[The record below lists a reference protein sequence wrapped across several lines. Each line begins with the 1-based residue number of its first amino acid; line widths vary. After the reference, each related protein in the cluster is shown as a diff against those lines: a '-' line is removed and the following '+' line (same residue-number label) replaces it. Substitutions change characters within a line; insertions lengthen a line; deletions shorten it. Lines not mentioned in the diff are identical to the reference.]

1 MSGPKH
7 LWSGD
12 WENES
17 AAASDDPA
25 GRRVTPTDPAPAA
38 QPAPAARPAAARPAP
53 AAQPAPA
60 VPPSPRPV
68 PAAPPAPR
76 TRVRRRPAPP
86 SRLALS
92 RRLLIVAAAV
102 LVIAAAAYGVTTLF
116 GGSGSP
122 ATAGGLTGQ
131 PAAAGSTGPIS
142 WLGMEIQTVPPGV
155 AVIETVKLGS
165 QGDRAGLE
173 PGDVILQVNNRPID
187 SAGDIAGAIRGLHS
201 GDQVPLQISQGS
213 ALSQTEA
220 TLAAPPAAYP

>member
-17 AAASDDPA
+17 AAASDERA
-25 GRRVTPTDPAPAA
+25 GRRAPTDPAPT
-38 QPAPAARPAAARPAP
+38 APPPTSARPASAARPAP
-53 AAQPAPA
+53 AA
-60 VPPSPRPV
+60 PSPPRP
-68 PAAPPAPR
+68 
-76 TRVRRRPAPP
+76 RVRRRPSPP
-86 SRLALS
+86 NRPALT
-92 RRLLIVAAAV
+92 RRLLIAAAAV

-116 GGSGSP
+116 DGSGSP
-122 ATAGGLTGQ
+122 TATTAGGLTGQ
-131 PAAAGSTGPIS
+131 PTAPGSPRPVS

-173 PGDVILQVNNRPID
+173 PGDVILEVNNRPID
-187 SAGDIAGAIRGLHS
+187 SAGDIAGAIQGLHS

-213 ALSQTEA
+213 ALFQTEA
-220 TLAAPPAAYP
+220 TLAASPSAYP